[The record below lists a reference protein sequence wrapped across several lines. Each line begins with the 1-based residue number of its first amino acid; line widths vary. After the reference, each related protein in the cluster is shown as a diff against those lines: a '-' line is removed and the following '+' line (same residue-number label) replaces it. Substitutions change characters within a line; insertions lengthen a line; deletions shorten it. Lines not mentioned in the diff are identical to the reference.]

1 MSRPRIGCQPS
12 RASSTGA
19 YGQQGVQGVASKAG
33 RALGVYRSPFLH
45 RQSLQNKQCF
55 HSQYMPYLSA
65 ARNTDLSSI
74 TFVPNTFTKAVKHK
88 EQENPQVEMRL
99 TLKGHHKCV
108 ATIPLAR
115 NPSYVL
121 LAGPFG
127 LQSVFFTSRK
137 TAFLTTPNGLLP
149 HHA

>member
-1 MSRPRIGCQPS
+1 VHEG
-12 RASSTGA
+12 
-19 YGQQGVQGVASKAG
+19 
-33 RALGVYRSPFLH
+33 LH
-45 RQSLQNKQCF
+45 VSLWRCGWC
-55 HSQYMPYLSA
+55 
-65 ARNTDLSSI
+65 D
-74 TFVPNTFTKAVKHK
+74 FVCRVFKD
-88 EQENPQVEMRL
+88 EQENPQEVEMRL

-108 ATIPLAR
+108 ATVPLAR

-127 LQSVFFTSRK
+127 LQSAFFTSLRK